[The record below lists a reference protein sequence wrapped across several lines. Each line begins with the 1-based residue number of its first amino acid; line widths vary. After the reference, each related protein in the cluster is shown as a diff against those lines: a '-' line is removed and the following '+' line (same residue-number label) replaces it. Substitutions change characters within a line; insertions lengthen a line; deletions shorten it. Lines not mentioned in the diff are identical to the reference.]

1 MCNRKDLISHMTET
15 LNKNF
20 SICSVHFSAN
30 SFVKNHKKLLKVTS
44 IPTLYLKDSS
54 YSDEL
59 SADCAT
65 SISVLLR
72 ENHFPGNSLNESFLI
87 TNDSY
92 NSEEVNIAPAETNH
106 VALTICRLCS
116 GSNSDS
122 HSMLNILDTS
132 EVLHQINTCL
142 PIKVAPADDLP
153 KNICFQC
160 QKQLE
165 KHFKF
170 HQTVMD
176 SDNVLKEMFQE
187 ICEAPEPSFE
197 DTENNDDADP
207 CVHDDHIYA
216 EIVSDTND
224 EMKGRIITL
233 ITHNNGVNMSHN
245 LIGHMDTIVD
255 DISEN
260 VSIESVE
267 QAADEISIANSDI
280 LKSDVEI
287 NIVKDDE
294 SYQLVLENT
303 AMYMCILCNGLAPD
317 IESLYSHSI
326 LNHSTPS
333 GNYIC
338 VLCHSLTYFTKEQ
351 LLVHMNL
358 HNFPVS
364 IINICG
370 PN

>member
-1 MCNRKDLISHMTET
+1 MTET
-15 LNKNF
+15 LNKNYN
-20 SICSVHFSAN
+20 ICSIHFSAN

-44 IPTLYLKDSS
+44 IPTLYLKDTS
-54 YSDEL
+54 YNDVL
-59 SADCAT
+59 NADCAT

-72 ENHFPGNSLNESFLI
+72 ENHFSGNSLDESFLI
-87 TNDSY
+87 SNENY
-92 NSEEVNIAPAETNH
+92 NSEEVNITLAETNH

-122 HSMLNILDTS
+122 HSMLNILDAS

-142 PIKVAPADDLP
+142 PINVAPTDDLP
-153 KNICFQC
+153 KNICFEC
-160 QKQLE
+160 HKQLE

-170 HQTVMD
+170 HQTVLD
-176 SDNVLKEMFQE
+176 SDNVLKEMFQQ
-187 ICEAPEPSFE
+187 ICDSSALETNLE
-197 DTENNDDADP
+197 DMEQKIYDDANL
-207 CVHDDHIYA
+207 CVHNDHIYA

-224 EMKGRIITL
+224 ELKGRIITL
-233 ITHNNGVNMSHN
+233 ITHNNGVNTSHN
-245 LIGHMDTIVD
+245 LVAHMDTIVD

-260 VSIESVE
+260 VIIESVD
-267 QAADEISIANSDI
+267 QAADEISIANSDMM
-280 LKSDVEI
+280 KSDVEV

-351 LLVHMNL
+351 LLEHMNL

-364 IINICG
+364 IVLMV
-370 PN
+370 